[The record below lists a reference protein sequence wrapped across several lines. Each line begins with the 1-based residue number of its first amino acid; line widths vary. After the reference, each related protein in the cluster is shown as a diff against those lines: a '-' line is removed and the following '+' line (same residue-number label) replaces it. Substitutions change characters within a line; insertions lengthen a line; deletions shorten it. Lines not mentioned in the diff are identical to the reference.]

1 VNLDR
6 KIYKYCSYEVGELIV
21 SGQLLKFSNPSSF
34 NDPFDCDIN
43 LLEFNFDDCCQE
55 VLDEMEKIKQEISK
69 TQGTDMSKTIANIP
83 KAKLEEI
90 YRNSQIK
97 KIQKSS
103 ICCFSTI
110 CNSTTM
116 WSHYA
121 DNHKGIC
128 LVFDPFV
135 KDPFKD
141 FNSERFTEGTV
152 DYDNY
157 TPVNYLKSKLEGIK
171 KLFLTKSNDWRLEYE
186 FRYIIIED
194 HRYFSFK
201 KEFLKGVIFGLR
213 VKEED
218 IYRLIDICDK
228 KGYTG
233 LIFGRFT
240 KEKLQLDLEIYNKH
254 KT

>member
-1 VNLDR
+1 M
-6 KIYKYCSYEVGELIV
+6 
-21 SGQLLKFSNPSSF
+21 SN
-34 NDPFDCDIN
+34 
-43 LLEFNFDDCCQE
+43 
-55 VLDEMEKIKQEISK
+55 
-69 TQGTDMSKTIANIP
+69 TIDSIP

-90 YRNSQIK
+90 YRSNQIN
-97 KIQKSS
+97 KIQRSS

-110 CNSTTM
+110 YNSTTM

-128 LVFDPFV
+128 LIFDPFV

-152 DYDNY
+152 DYNNY
-157 TPVNYLKSKLEGIK
+157 TPINYLKSKREGIK
-171 KLFLTKSNDWRLEYE
+171 KLFLTKSNDWKHEDE
-186 FRYIIIED
+186 FRYIIFED
-194 HRYFSFK
+194 YGFFSFK

-218 IYRLIDICDK
+218 IYRFINICDK

-233 LIFGRFT
+233 LLFGRFT
-240 KEKLQLDLEIYNKH
+240 KEKLHLDLEIYNKH
-254 KT
+254 ET

>member
-1 VNLDR
+1 MDLDR
-6 KIYKYCSYEVGELIV
+6 KIYKYCSYDHGELIV
-21 SGQLLKFSNPSSF
+21 SGQVLKFSNPSSF

-43 LLEFNFDDCCQE
+43 LLEFNFDDCSQE
-55 VLDEMEKIKQEISK
+55 ILDDLEKIKRDISK
-69 TQGTDMSKTIANIP
+69 TCETDMSKAIDCIP

-90 YRNSQIK
+90 YKNSQLN

-110 CNSTTM
+110 FNGTTM
-116 WSHYA
+116 WSHYS

-128 LVFDPFV
+128 LIFEPSV

-141 FNSERFTEGTV
+141 FNSDRFTEGTV

-157 TPVNYLKSKLEGIK
+157 TPVNYLKSKFEGIK
-171 KLFLTKSNDWRLEYE
+171 KLFLTKSNDWKHENE
-186 FRYIIIED
+186 FRYIIFED
-194 HRYFSFK
+194 YGFFSFK

-218 IYRLIDICDK
+218 IYRFINICDK
-228 KGYTG
+228 KGYAD
-233 LIFGRFT
+233 LEFGRFT
-240 KEKLQLDLEIYNKH
+240 KEKLLLVLEKYNNPS
-254 KT
+254 